1 MLGLAV
7 VAAAAMAAF
16 AGGGTA
22 SATVL
27 CKVHPEVVVELQGE
41 ELKEVEV
48 CPKEQK
54 VLPGEWIET
63 VNKGNTL
70 FKNQT
75 TGAVQFECE
84 ESQLKGQLKE
94 TEQPEGQSKPES
106 SFFKKCIAPGLG
118 AMTIE
123 LLNQPWR
130 VWVTWTGQGP
140 GQAET
145 NPETVGRGE
154 IHVEK
159 QPGAEKE
166 AEWKLTVAGVSCTYR
181 QKEESIPLQ
190 GITIN
195 GEEAPHEQRSQIHFE
210 QEGSKAQFTKSSG
223 GFLCPASGKFVA
235 QYWVYRQETQESA
248 LENVYVAKRME

>member
-7 VAAAAMAAF
+7 VAAAAIAAF
-16 AGGGTA
+16 AGAGTA

-27 CKVHPEVVVELQGE
+27 CKEHPKEMEQAPE
-41 ELKEVEV
+41 EFVEV
-48 CPKEQK
+48 CPEGRK
-54 VLPGEWIET
+54 VQPGEWLYAI
-63 VNKGNTL
+63 NKEKTL

-75 TGAVQFECE
+75 TGAVQVECE
-84 ESQLKGQLKE
+84 ESKLKGQLKE
-94 TEQPEGQSKPES
+94 TEQPEGQTKVEE
-106 SFFKKCIAPGLG
+106 FKKCTAPGLG
-118 AMTIE
+118 AATVE
-123 LLNQPWR
+123 LLHQPWR
-130 VWVTWTGQGP
+130 VWVTWTGQGI
-140 GQAET
+140 GQEGLGK
-145 NPETVGRGE
+145 VGRGE
-154 IHVEK
+154 IHIGE
-159 QPGAEKE
+159 QPEGE
-166 AEWKLTVAGVSCTYR
+166 APEWKLTVAGINCTYK

-248 LENVYVAKRME
+248 LENVYVAKK